1 MNIILKSLTA
11 VGLVIGLAGLTPA
24 IADTPK
30 KGGIFEYGVKAG
42 IPTYDLQGSGSYG
55 TLHRTEQH
63 YSLLVTFDW
72 KNFPNIV
79 GDVAESWKISDDNLT
94 YTFKIRKG
102 IKFHDGTP
110 LTSADVLASFNRL
123 KSPKEGVISPRKAY
137 FLSVDKFSAPDDFTF
152 VVKFSEPFAFGLNLF
167 ATPYNAIYSKKDI
180 ERDGNWHHKNINGT
194 GPFRF
199 VEHQPGKKWVAKR
212 YEDYHFDD
220 VYLDGTIAYK
230 IKGITQPMIGGQIM
244 AEMRSVSPPEKKTLQ
259 QKMGDKISFHEKPT
273 LSVWM
278 VTLNSAFKP
287 FQDKRVRQA
296 LTLCLDRHAGLDAL
310 HKITVT
316 TRRTGYMLFGTQ
328 YAQSDADLEKQIGF
342 SPDIKANRAKAKKLL
357 KEAGYEGLE
366 FRYSNRAVAHP
377 YEQIAI
383 WLIDNWKKCGLKPVM
398 ETNPSA
404 KYKSIRSKGGFDT
417 TIDWNASFL
426 PHPMLMLSKYQSNS
440 INPQNYAFV
449 ENPEIDA
456 MYRKMNAEMDPA
468 KLKLMA
474 AEIENKVLDE
484 AWFHPLGYFARS
496 VPMLSKIKGY
506 HITYTH
512 AANNDWRGMWID
524 E

>member
-1 MNIILKSLTA
+1 MDGFLKATVVA
-11 VGLVIGLAGLTPA
+11 GIAIGLTVMSASA
-24 IADTPK
+24 ETPK
-30 KGGIFEYGVKAG
+30 RGGIFEYGVKAG

-55 TLHRTEQH
+55 TLHRVEQH

-72 KNFPNIV
+72 KNFPKIT
-79 GDVAESWKISDDNLT
+79 GDVAESWTISDDNLT

-137 FLSVDKFSAPDDFTF
+137 FNSVAAFSAPDDFTF
-152 VVKFSEPFAFGLNLF
+152 VVKFKQPFAFGLNLF
-167 ATPYNAIYSKKDI
+167 ATPYNAIYAKKDI
-180 ERDGNWHHKNINGT
+180 EKEGNWHHKNINGT

-199 VEHQPGKKWVAKR
+199 VEHVPGKKWVATR

-230 IKGITQPMIGGQIM
+230 IKNITEPMIGGQIM
-244 AEMRSVSPPEKKTLQ
+244 AEMRSVSPPEKATLQ
-259 QKMGDKISFHEKPT
+259 KQMGDKITFHEKPT

-278 VTLNSAFKP
+278 VTLNSRLEKFK
-287 FQDKRVRQA
+287 DKRVRQA

-310 HKITVT
+310 SKITVT

-328 YAQSDADLEKQIGF
+328 FAQDDSELDKAVGF
-342 SPDIKANRAKAKKLL
+342 WPDIKKSRAKARELL
-357 KEAGYEGLE
+357 KEAGAEGLE
-366 FRYSNRAVAHP
+366 FGYSNRGVAHP
-377 YEQIAI
+377 YDQVGI
-383 WLIDNWKKCGLKPVM
+383 WLMDNWKKCGLKPTM
-398 ETNPSA
+398 ETNPTA
-404 KYKSIRSKGGFDT
+404 KYKSMKSKGGFEA

-440 INPQNYAFV
+440 FNPQNYSFT
-449 ENPEIDA
+449 ENPEVDKLYKA
-456 MYRKMNAEMDPA
+456 MNAEMDPA
-468 KLKLMA
+468 KLKKIA
-474 AEIENKVLDE
+474 AKIENMVLDD
-484 AWFHPLGYFARS
+484 AWFLPLGYFARS
-496 VPMLSKIKGY
+496 VPMLSKVKGY
-506 HITYTH
+506 NITFTH